1 MYYAEAEMQCLKQ
14 LFANI
19 LTTKAYIQAARNVDR
34 WMLVYCYRHAENK
47 NTSTPVFFVTWTAGL
62 HSHWHFQLME
72 PQSQIEE
79 PQVLHMALQ
88 INLMTYIS
96 FKCIKYFYSINTNCF
111 YSYSA
116 MFYNKLSERFWA
128 VSKSLLAQF

>member
-1 MYYAEAEMQCLKQ
+1 MYYAEAEMQYLKQ

-34 WMLVYCYRHAENK
+34 WMLVYCYCYALPENM

-96 FKCIKYFYSINTNCF
+96 FKCNEYYYSINTNCF
-111 YSYSA
+111 YSYIVVHVLQQV
-116 MFYNKLSERFWA
+116 K
-128 VSKSLLAQF
+128 

>member
-1 MYYAEAEMQCLKQ
+1 MDACLLLLLYALP
-14 LFANI
+14 
-19 LTTKAYIQAARNVDR
+19 
-34 WMLVYCYRHAENK
+34 ENK

-96 FKCIKYFYSINTNCF
+96 FKCNEYCYSINTNCF
-111 YSYSA
+111 YSYIILHVLQRV
-116 MFYNKLSERFWA
+116 K
-128 VSKSLLAQF
+128 